1 MARSLVTGFAVCAV
15 AGFAGCAT
23 IARGET
29 PNLAQIEP
37 PAITATF
44 APAAPDDAYRFF
56 PGDEIEVL
64 VRSAPEL
71 SRTVR
76 VAPDGRIGLPMIV
89 PVMAAERSQ
98 AELAAAVSQAYA
110 AVLRDPQVDVM
121 ARGFGSQQVFVAGE
135 VRNPGVLELS
145 APIDPFQA
153 ITSAGGFLTSAHV
166 REVYIVRRTPGGPAR
181 IFRADL
187 SSDAVAQGL
196 NGIGP
201 LQRFDVVYVP
211 RSPIA
216 EIGLFMQQYVREAL
230 PVNFSLFY
238 DLRGENGR

>member
-1 MARSLVTGFAVCAV
+1 MARSFVTGFAFLAV

-23 IARGET
+23 IARGQTLE
-29 PNLAQIEP
+29 
-37 PAITATF
+37 
-44 APAAPDDAYRFF
+44 PAAYEAQRDTAEAYRFF

-76 VAPDGRIGLPMIV
+76 VAPDGRIGLPMIA
-89 PVMAAERSQ
+89 PVMAAERNQ
-98 AELAAAVSQAYA
+98 AELAASVSAAYA
-110 AVLRDPQVDVM
+110 TVLRDPQVDVM
-121 ARGFGSQQVFVAGE
+121 ARNFGSQQIFVAGE
-135 VRNPGVLELS
+135 VRTPGVLEVS
-145 APIDPFQA
+145 APIDALQA
-153 ITSAGGFLTSAHV
+153 VTRAGGFLTSAHV
-166 REVYIVRRTPGGPAR
+166 QEVYVLRRTPGAGTQLFQ
-181 IFRADL
+181 IDL
-187 SSDAVAQGL
+187 SADAVRQGL
-196 NGIGP
+196 GGAGA

-216 EIGLFMQQYVREAL
+216 EVGLFMQQYVREAL